1 MKKIIRLT
9 ESDLARIVKR
19 VIKEE
24 VEMTKIFEQEKN
36 WLIKNGWKLIDTEKY
51 KLYAEKEDNTTTTV
65 PLKLIITSQSN
76 GTLVLSVYN
85 KNKME
90 SNNIHSIR
98 QLDPVTKNIQNDI
111 TLEKCETWMD

>member
-24 VEMTKIFEQEKN
+24 VEMTKIFEQEKG
-36 WLIKNGWKLIDTEKY
+36 WLKTDGWKLINTEGKY

-76 GTLVLSVYN
+76 GTLVLSVYDLDYKLLNDGILNTNSETNFLKSIEDIIFPN
-85 KNKME
+85 KK
-90 SNNIHSIR
+90 
-98 QLDPVTKNIQNDI
+98 
-111 TLEKCETWMD
+111 

>member
-9 ESDLARIVKR
+9 ESDLARIVRR

-24 VEMTKIFEQEKN
+24 TEMTKIFEQEKG
-36 WLIKNGWKLIDTEKY
+36 WLKTDGWKLINTEGKY

-76 GTLVLSVYN
+76 GTLDLSVYDLDYKLLNSGILKTNN
-85 KNKME
+85 KDEFLKSIKDIIYFPNK
-90 SNNIHSIR
+90 
-98 QLDPVTKNIQNDI
+98 K
-111 TLEKCETWMD
+111 

>member
-24 VEMTKIFEQEKN
+24 VEMTKIFEQEKG
-36 WLIKNGWKLIDTEKY
+36 WLKTDGWKLINTEGKY

-76 GTLVLSVYN
+76 GTLVLSVYDLDYKLLN
-85 KNKME
+85 DGILNTNSETNFLK
-90 SNNIHSIR
+90 SIE
-98 QLDPVTKNIQNDI
+98 DI
-111 TLEKCETWMD
+111 TYFPNKK